1 MTGAGF
7 STTLIRARRWAA
19 VVYFAGAVTLM
30 CLICGVG
37 YIWFPEIQKLTLVF
51 RDHGQAIG
59 DDGTYGAIVGLLIST
74 FFVIPSMVLPLWF
87 VVIVD
92 RRLGTSCSACGSSL
106 TLWKRGG
113 IVLRTGNC
121 AKCSAAVVESARD
134 VSEDEQGGAPE
145 RANQPVYNGTSP
157 APAR

>member
-1 MTGAGF
+1 MTGSEF
-7 STTLIRARRWAA
+7 STTLIRARRWAG
-19 VVYFAGAVTLM
+19 VVYFVSAVTLM
-30 CLICGVG
+30 LLIYGVG

-51 RDHGQAIG
+51 RDQRKAIG
-59 DDGTYGAIVGLLIST
+59 DDGTYGAIAGLLISA
-74 FFVIPSMVLPLWF
+74 FFGIPSMVLPLWS

-106 TLWKRGG
+106 TLWKRGS
-113 IVLRTGNC
+113 IVLRTGKC
-121 AKCSAAVVESARD
+121 AKCSAAVIESARD
-134 VSEDEQGGAPE
+134 LSEDEQGGAPE